1 MKVQGYEAFYKNYF
15 DNPCSSKIDTIVVVI
30 SSSSL
35 VNLFIQF
42 VPLCCNHWTDLD
54 VRSSFKV
61 WIPLFSSTFCFTD

>member
-1 MKVQGYEAFYKNYF
+1 MKVQAFYKNYF

-54 VRSSFKV
+54 VQGLDPSV
-61 WIPLFSSTFCFTD
+61 